1 MSDVHQMVLKS
12 LDEYGQKV
20 FGKLEE
26 MRATQGEFADRILTI
41 EQKGTTMNSDYRS
54 PSIKSAGDSVTKAF
68 EANADIF
75 TKTRNVNL
83 RIETKSITSG
93 LVAPTVA
100 NGGVTIQPSEA
111 ANTLISA
118 IQMRPLQ
125 GAASMHYAR
134 MTDQGVAYAVQG
146 GEGAAKQESQPV
158 FETVQQ
164 NAITIAGW
172 CTLSE
177 QALKTQG
184 ELARAMDVH
193 MRNQLITAIDKTVIS
208 GTAVTAW
215 PFSGL
220 KTLAFA
226 YTSAT
231 YTLIHDAIVEA
242 TAHLRWGGYQPDVV
256 CVNPMTYLDIAL
268 KKDTT
273 GQYLTGAYMGELP
286 AQLHGMRVTFSAEIP
301 LGKALVADSRY
312 LEVLLADEMN
322 VQLAYTGDNFT
333 KNLITA
339 RAEVAIIPVVRDL
352 GAISLVA
359 PKP

>member
-1 MSDVHQMVLKS
+1 MNYETELLKS
-12 LDEYGQKV
+12 LSELDKNIGNKFHDMDTKTAE
-20 FGKLEE
+20 L
-26 MRATQGEFADRILTI
+26 ADRLLGI
-41 EQKGTTMNSDYRS
+41 EQRGT
-54 PSIKSAGDSVTKAF
+54 SINDFRPVALKSAGDAITKAF
-68 EANADIF
+68 EANAEIF
-75 TKTRNVNL
+75 AKTRNVTL
-83 RIETKSITSG
+83 SIETKSITSG

-100 NGGVTIQPSEA
+100 NGGITIQPSEA
-111 ANTLISA
+111 ANALISA
-118 IQMRPLQ
+118 IPMRPLQ
-125 GAASMHYAR
+125 GAATMHYAR
-134 MTDQGVAYAVQG
+134 MTDQGVSYAVQN
-146 GEGAAKQESQPV
+146 GEGAAKVESQPV

-184 ELARAMDVH
+184 ELASVMDIH
-193 MRNQLITAIDKTVIS
+193 MRNQLITGIDKTLIA
-208 GTAVTAW
+208 GTAVAAW

-220 KTLAFA
+220 NTLSFA

-242 TAHLRWGGYQPDVV
+242 TAHQRWGGYQPDVV
-256 CVNPMTYLDIAL
+256 CMNPMTYLEIAL

-273 GQYLTGAYMGELP
+273 GQYLSGAYMGEFP
-286 AQLHGMRVTFSAEIP
+286 AMLHGMRVTFSAEIP
-301 LGKALVADSRY
+301 LGKALVVDSRY
-312 LEVLLADEMN
+312 VEVLLADQMN
-322 VQLAYTGDNFT
+322 VQLAYTMDNFT

-352 GAISLVA
+352 GSIILVA

>member
-1 MSDVHQMVLKS
+1 MSDIHQTVLKS
-12 LDEYGQKV
+12 LDE
-20 FGKLEE
+20 FGGRVANKFES
-26 MRATQGEFADRILTI
+26 MATQQRELADRLLAI
-41 EQKGTTMNSDYRS
+41 EQKGTAMNMDYR
-54 PSIKSAGDSVTKAF
+54 PAAGKSAGDSVTKAF
-68 EANADIF
+68 EANAEIF

-111 ANTLISA
+111 ANALISA

-125 GAASMHYAR
+125 GASTMHYAR
-134 MTDQGVAYAVQG
+134 MTDQGVAYAVQA
-146 GEGAAKQESQPV
+146 GEGAAKQESQPT

-193 MRNQLITAIDKTVIS
+193 MKNQLITAIDKTVIS

-220 KTLAFA
+220 KTLAGA